1 MKAEK
6 GFNRFLVSALLVL
19 GAVIPLTSAGCTV
32 YTNGL
37 TLPTPFYHENRV
49 QYFSRGSEF
58 PFPNEAANLQ
68 ETQTDFHE
76 QH

>member
-1 MKAEK
+1 MTKK
-6 GFNRFLVSALLVL
+6 GMNRLFAVTLLVAA
-19 GAVIPLTSAGCTV
+19 AVVSLTAAGCSV
-32 YTNGL
+32 YTNGM

-49 QYFSRGSEF
+49 QYFPRGTEF

-68 ETQTDFHE
+68 ESQPDFTE